1 MRLYHL
7 TLFLLAVSLLAACT
21 PPQVTQEVIQITVL
35 SHDGSQTVQIAA
47 GSSAQAVIEAAGITL
62 DELDRMEPPA
72 YTVMTDG
79 GQVRIIR
86 VEETF
91 EIEQVTIPFE
101 RQTLRNESLPAGES
115 RLVQAGVNGLQELT
129 YRTVLEDG
137 IETGRIPVKSV
148 TVQEAIPEIL
158 MVGSQTPYATFG
170 IPGKLV
176 YLVGGNAWMMEGD
189 TANRRPLITTADLDG
204 RVFSLS
210 ADGEWLLFSRK
221 SEEENQINTLWVAH
235 IAEGQEPRELDL
247 QAQNVVHFADWVPG
261 ANRVAYSTVEPRAAA
276 PGWQA
281 NNDLWYVSFS
291 PTTGWV
297 GRPVEVVEANTGG
310 VYGWWGTHYV
320 FGGEASR
327 LAFAR
332 PDGIGLVD
340 LADGSLTKV
349 LDITPFQTFGDWA
362 WVPGLSWSQDGQ
374 VLYTVQ
380 HAPEGAGETSETSPW
395 FDMAAVSL
403 AGGVPVSL
411 VEQAGMFAYPSP
423 SPAIETGMGEQSFK
437 LAYLE
442 AIIPNQSKDSK
453 YRLMLADRDG
463 SNRQIIFPLDDAG
476 GIDPQRVYWSPDMMP
491 GMDAYAVTY
500 LNQGNLWIV
509 LPGSAPQ
516 QVTGDGLVVKI
527 DWK

>member
-7 TLFLLAVSLLAACT
+7 TLFLLAISLLVGCT
-21 PPQVTQEVIQITVL
+21 PPQVTQAVIQVTVL
-35 SHDGSQTVQIAA
+35 SLDGSQTVQVAA
-47 GSSAQAVIEAAGITL
+47 GSSAQAVIDASGITL
-62 DELDRMEPPA
+62 GELDRMEPPA
-72 YTVMTDG
+72 YTVMTGG

-101 RQTLRNESLPAGES
+101 RQTLRNESLPEGES
-115 RLVQAGVNGLQELT
+115 RLVQAGVNGLQEIT
-129 YRTVLEDG
+129 YRMVMEDG
-137 IETGRIPVKSV
+137 VETGRSPVKSV
-148 TVQEAIPEIL
+148 TVQEAVPEIL
-158 MVGSQTPYATFG
+158 MVGSQTPYATFS

-204 RVFSLS
+204 RIFSLS

-221 SEEENQINTLWVAH
+221 SAGDDEINSLWVAR
-235 IAEGQEPRELDL
+235 IGDGEELVEIDL
-247 QAQNVVHFADWVPG
+247 QAKNIVHFAGWVPG

-281 NNDLWYVSFS
+281 NNDLWYVSYS
-291 PTTGWV
+291 PNTGWV

-310 VYGWWGTHYV
+310 VYGWWGTNYA
-320 FGGEASR
+320 FGEDGTR

-362 WVPGLSWSQDGQ
+362 WVPGLSWSRDGQ

-380 HAPEGAGETSETSPW
+380 HAAEGAGDTSETSPW
-395 FDMAAVSL
+395 FDLAAVSL
-403 AGGVPVSL
+403 VGGKPVNL
-411 VEQAGMFAYPSP
+411 VEQTGMFAYPAP
-423 SPAIETGMGEQSFK
+423 SPVMETLAGERSFK
-437 LAYLE
+437 IAYLE

-453 YRLMLADRDG
+453 YRLMVADRDG
-463 SNRQIIFPLDDAG
+463 SNRQVVFPLDESG
-476 GIDPQRVYWSPDMMP
+476 GIDPQQVFWSPEAMP
-491 GMDAYAVTY
+491 GLDSYAIAFLT
-500 LNQGNLWIV
+500 QGNLWIV
-509 LPGSAPQ
+509 RPGSSPQ